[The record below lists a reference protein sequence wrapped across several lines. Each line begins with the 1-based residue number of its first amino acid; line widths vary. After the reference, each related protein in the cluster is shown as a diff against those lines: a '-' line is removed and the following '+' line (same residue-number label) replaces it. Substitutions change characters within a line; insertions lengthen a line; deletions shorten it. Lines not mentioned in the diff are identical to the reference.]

1 MLYNTLVCDE
11 QKKWRIRMKQ
21 LRVLACLIL
30 VLALMMTGCSK
41 EEATG
46 DNTDGVDTTTDNST
60 DSTDATDTDT
70 TGTGTDAAVEMEE
83 LDYTTGLDDNGFFEG
98 ITAVDLVDLI
108 DYKNIVVPKERYE
121 VADELIQTEI
131 DTMLSYFPTV
141 TEVMDRAIVDGDTVN
156 IDYVGS
162 VDGVEFD
169 GGSTG
174 GAGTE
179 VIIGETQ
186 YIDDFLA
193 QLIGHTPGESFDI
206 EVTFPEAYGVET
218 LNGKDAI
225 FAITVNYIKETENA
239 ELTDAF
245 VAENLSEMYDWT
257 TVEEMRTS
265 MREDMQAVNV
275 SEYLQEVLL
284 SDSTVN
290 ELPETVVEYQTRAM
304 ENYYKTTAVQYSMKV
319 DEFLAAYVGFDSLE
333 AMIESSQDQIN
344 DSVKYALVIQAIA
357 EDADIVVDEEVL
369 AGYFLEFTGSE
380 DFSQFADQYG
390 TSYLK
395 FSILQEKILDYL
407 TEIITLG

>member
-1 MLYNTLVCDE
+1 MEN
-11 QKKWRIRMKQ
+11 KMKQ
-21 LRVLACLIL
+21 LRATLCLIL
-30 VLALMMTGCSK
+30 VLALMMTGCSNN
-41 EEATG
+41 EATEE
-46 DNTDGVDTTTDNST
+46 NTDGVDTSTDTTDT
-60 DSTDATDTDT
+60 TDATDDSSA
-70 TGTGTDAAVEMEE
+70 GADAEVPVELEE
-83 LDYTTGLDDNGFFEG
+83 LDYTTGLDDNGFFDG
-98 ITAVDLVDLI
+98 VTAVDLVDLI

-141 TEVMDRAIVDGDTVN
+141 TEIMDRAIVDGDTVN

-162 VDGVEFD
+162 VDGVEFE

-193 QLIGHTPGESFDI
+193 QLIGHEPGESFDI
-206 EVTFPEAYGVET
+206 EVTFPDVYQSEE
-218 LNGKDAI
+218 LQGKDAV
-225 FAITVNYIKETENA
+225 FAITVNYIIESKDA
-239 ELTDAF
+239 ELNDAF
-245 VAENLSEMYDWT
+245 VVDNLSEMYEWT
-257 TVEEMRTS
+257 TVEEMKTS

-284 SDSTVN
+284 SDSTVS

-304 ENYYKTTAVQYSMKV
+304 ENYYKTTAVQYNMTV
-319 DEFLAAYVGFDSLE
+319 DEFLAAYVGFDTLE
-333 AMIESSQDQIN
+333 AMIESSQDQIT

-390 TSYLK
+390 VSYLK

-407 TEIITLG
+407 TELVTLG